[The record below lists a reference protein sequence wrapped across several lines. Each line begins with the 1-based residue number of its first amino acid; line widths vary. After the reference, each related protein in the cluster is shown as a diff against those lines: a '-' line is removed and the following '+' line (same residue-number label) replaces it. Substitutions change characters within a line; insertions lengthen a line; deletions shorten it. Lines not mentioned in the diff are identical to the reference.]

1 MSRRNTRTENSNE
14 GRPVSKEHYEVEVP
28 PVPPS
33 SLARAGAISLLV
45 AAVILVV
52 AILPAEYGIDPT
64 GLGETLGFTAM
75 EVAAQTVS
83 GEEEVAAQVISG
95 EEEVA
100 ASSVPLIKAT
110 TPLRSDSMEFV
121 LQPDQ
126 GVEVKVETLEGES
139 FVFEWISEGGPVNFD
154 MHGEPPGQPDQFTSY
169 WAEMQQM
176 GASGTFVAPIT
187 GTHGWFWRN
196 RGEAPVTVRL
206 SVSGFLRAG
215 LPSQIIVYIFQ
226 AILFSWKV
234 PSLRGD
240 NRSEVGYSRT

>member
-1 MSRRNTRTENSNE
+1 MSRQGTRTTSSNE
-14 GRPVSKEHYEVEVP
+14 GRPIPKEHHEVEVP
-28 PVPPS
+28 PVPLS
-33 SLARAGAISLLV
+33 SLARAGVISLLV
-45 AAVILVV
+45 AAVVLVV

-75 EVAAQTVS
+75 EVAAQAVS
-83 GEEEVAAQVISG
+83 GEEESAVR
-95 EEEVA
+95 
-100 ASSVPLIKAT
+100 SVPLVRAT
-110 TPLRSDSMEFV
+110 TPLSSDSMEFV

-126 GVEVKVETLEGES
+126 GIEVKVEMLEGES

-154 MHGEPPGQPDQFTSY
+154 MHGEPPGQADQFTSY

-206 SVSGFLRAG
+206 SVSGFYER
-215 LPSQIIVYIFQ
+215 VYQ
-226 AILFSWKV
+226 V
-234 PSLRGD
+234 Q
-240 NRSEVGYSRT
+240 

>member
-1 MSRRNTRTENSNE
+1 MSRRNTRAANSDE
-14 GRPVSKEHYEVEVP
+14 GRQAAPGHHEVEVP
-28 PVPPS
+28 PVPLA

-45 AAVILVV
+45 AAIVLVV

-75 EVAAQTVS
+75 EVAAQAVS
-83 GEEEVAAQVISG
+83 GEEETAV
-95 EEEVA
+95 
-100 ASSVPLIKAT
+100 SSVPLVKAT
-110 TPLRSDSMEFV
+110 TPLKSDSMEFV
-121 LQPDQ
+121 LQPDE
-126 GVEVKVETLEGES
+126 GIEVKVEMLEGES

-154 MHGEPPGQPDQFTSY
+154 MHGEPPGQADQFTSY

-206 SVSGFLRAG
+206 NVSGFYER
-215 LPSQIIVYIFQ
+215 VYQ
-226 AILFSWKV
+226 V
-234 PSLRGD
+234 Q
-240 NRSEVGYSRT
+240 

>member
-1 MSRRNTRTENSNE
+1 MSRRNTRATNSDE
-14 GRPVSKEHYEVEVP
+14 GRQAASGHHEVEVP
-28 PVPPS
+28 PVPLA

-45 AAVILVV
+45 AAIVLVV

-75 EVAAQTVS
+75 EVAAQAVS
-83 GEEEVAAQVISG
+83 GEEETAV
-95 EEEVA
+95 
-100 ASSVPLIKAT
+100 SSVPLVKAT
-110 TPLRSDSMEFV
+110 TPLKSDSMEFV
-121 LQPDQ
+121 LQPDE
-126 GVEVKVETLEGES
+126 GIEVKVEMLEGES

-154 MHGEPPGQPDQFTSY
+154 MHGEPPGQADQFTSY

-206 SVSGFLRAG
+206 NVSGFYER
-215 LPSQIIVYIFQ
+215 VYQ
-226 AILFSWKV
+226 V
-234 PSLRGD
+234 Q
-240 NRSEVGYSRT
+240 